1 MYDIMLAT
9 SIFYAVYLFLVKFVQ
24 WKMTARLSFVP
35 FKWNQTVRYHK
46 NATVHFKNTPMC
58 PLLVTRQ
65 NANRSLV
72 SNLIPYL

>member
-35 FKWNQTVRYHK
+35 FK
-46 NATVHFKNTPMC
+46 
-58 PLLVTRQ
+58 
-65 NANRSLV
+65 
-72 SNLIPYL
+72 